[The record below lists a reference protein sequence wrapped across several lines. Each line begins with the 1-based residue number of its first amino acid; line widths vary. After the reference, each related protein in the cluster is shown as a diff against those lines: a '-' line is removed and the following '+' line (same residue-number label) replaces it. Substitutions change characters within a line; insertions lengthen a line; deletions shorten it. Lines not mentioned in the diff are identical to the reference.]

1 MSKIILGASLVAQ
14 MVKNLLAKQ
23 ETQVRSLGREDS
35 LEKATNSKLLP
46 GEFHGQRSLA
56 GCSPWGCKE
65 LDMTER
71 PTRVTYPY
79 VFDPS
84 KLIFYKILDN
94 LKLLT
99 VELFITQCTHL

>member
-65 LDMTER
+65 LGMTEQLTHTHTHTHTHIYIHTQDHCETSR
-71 PTRVTYPY
+71 
-79 VFDPS
+79 
-84 KLIFYKILDN
+84 KILN
-94 LKLLT
+94 NFLH
-99 VELFITQCTHL
+99 Q